1 MSENIIDKNLAKIIK
16 TKIYVDEINSIEE
29 IEDICIQDINLME
42 TKLNI
47 DLTDI
52 VKMINLKSISL
63 KFFEITDKV
72 IDAINKLKFIEEI
85 EFSMCTFNTKKTLTR
100 KLKTLAIYNC
110 TNFDINI
117 LDENEYLQELQI
129 IHSGIVNIVE
139 LNTFKN
145 LRYLKL
151 SDCNIISLPKICQLE
166 KLEKLYL
173 NNTALQYDIDIRKI
187 GNLKFI
193 SLNGS
198 TVQSKEEYIK
208 KLYDQNNKLMIEFKE
223 NNLPIE

>member
-1 MSENIIDKNLAKIIK
+1 MSGNIIDKNLSKIIK
-16 TKIYVDEINSIEE
+16 TKICVDEINSIEE
-29 IEDICIQDINLME
+29 IEDICIQDMNLME

-47 DLTDI
+47 DLTEI
-52 VKMINLKSISL
+52 SKMINLKSLSL
-63 KFFEITDKV
+63 KFFQITDSV
-72 IDAINKLKFIEEI
+72 IEAINKLEFIEEI
-85 EFSMCTFNTKKTLTR
+85 EFAMCVFNTKKELSR
-100 KLKTLAIYNC
+100 KLKELIIYNC

-117 LDENEYLQELQI
+117 VNETAYLEGLQI

-151 SDCNIISLPKICQLE
+151 SDCNIISLPKICQLVN
-166 KLEKLYL
+166 LEKLYL
-173 NNTALQYDIDIRKI
+173 NNTVLQYDIDIREI
-187 GNLKFI
+187 TNLKFI

-198 TVQSKEEYIK
+198 AVQRKEEYIK
-208 KLYDQNNKLMIEFKE
+208 KLYEQKKNLTIDFEE